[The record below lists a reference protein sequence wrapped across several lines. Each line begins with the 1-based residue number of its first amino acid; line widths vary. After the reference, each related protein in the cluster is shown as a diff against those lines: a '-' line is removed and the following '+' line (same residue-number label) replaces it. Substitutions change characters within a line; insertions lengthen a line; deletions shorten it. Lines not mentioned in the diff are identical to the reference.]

1 MNSNQQSNQH
11 DNTGLLIVVAAI
23 GIAIYTFWTAILNF
37 ISVALSLIFGIFVL
51 VLYIGGA
58 ICIYNRKPSPKRATN
73 CDVDLTDLEKL
84 DFENETPKRSE
95 PKVRHVPRPIEEP
108 EEVIIDTITLFSTPL
123 HNTNNLIAE
132 EQSLLERNGYQK
144 KEFVPLGKMRRETFL
159 IKEQKPEGLTHTF
172 VVHSI
177 VRKLKR
183 ITKNIQT
190 YATLNPDIVFKYKGK
205 TYALEIETPLFLK
218 KKHKRLLA
226 KAQAN
231 NETYGKNWWIVVT
244 TSAYARSFRRYGKVL
259 RRNDIDQWIKQ
270 FRKD

>member
-1 MNSNQQSNQH
+1 MNSNQQSNQR

-23 GIAIYTFWTAILNF
+23 GIAIYTFWAAILNF
-37 ISVALSLIFGIFVL
+37 VSVALSLIFGIFVL

-58 ICIYNRKPSPKRATN
+58 IYIYNRKLRPKRTTN

-84 DFENETPKRSE
+84 DFEDETPKPPPR
-95 PKVRHVPRPIEEP
+95 VRHFPAPIEEP
-108 EEVIIDTITLFSTPL
+108 KEVIIDTLTLFSTPL

-183 ITKNIQT
+183 ITKTIQT
-190 YATLNPDIVFKYKGK
+190 YATQYPDIIFKHKGK

-231 NETYGKNWWIVVT
+231 NKTYGKNWWIVVT
-244 TSAYARSFRRYGKVL
+244 TSAYARSFRKYGKVL

-270 FRKD
+270 FRKG